1 MSIRPGAAD
10 TLLIDLDGTLI
21 DTVDD
26 FVAALRTLAP
36 ELGEVAPTSERVR
49 AAIGRGGQRLMAD
62 LFPAQAERA
71 YARWPTHYAAANGR
85 HARAFD
91 GAREVLADLSAQG
104 WRLACVTNKPQVLA
118 EQLLADWRALL
129 PVIVGAAPGVRPKP
143 HPDALLAAAAL
154 MARAPQ
160 RCWMLG
166 DSANDAQAAQ
176 AAGCAGVMLF
186 RHGYNHG
193 EPIEQVPADAHLAH
207 WRDVPASLAR
217 LAGCRI

>member
-36 ELGEVAPTSERVR
+36 ELGETAPAPDRVR
-49 AAIGRGGQRLMAD
+49 AAIGRGGERLMKD
-62 LFPAQAERA
+62 LFPAQAEQA

-85 HARAFD
+85 HARPFD
-91 GAREVLADLSAQG
+91 GAREVLAELSAQG
-104 WRLACVTNKPQVLA
+104 WRLACVTNKPQALA

-129 PVIVGAAPGVRPKP
+129 PVIVGARPALRPKP
-143 HPDALLAAAAL
+143 HPDALLTAAAS

-160 RCWMLG
+160 CCWMVG

-176 AAGCAGVMLF
+176 AAGCAGTLLF
-186 RHGYNHG
+186 SHGYNHG
-193 EPIEQVPADAHLAH
+193 EPIEQVPADAHMAH
-207 WRDVPASLAR
+207 WRDLPASLAR
-217 LAGCRI
+217 LAGRRT